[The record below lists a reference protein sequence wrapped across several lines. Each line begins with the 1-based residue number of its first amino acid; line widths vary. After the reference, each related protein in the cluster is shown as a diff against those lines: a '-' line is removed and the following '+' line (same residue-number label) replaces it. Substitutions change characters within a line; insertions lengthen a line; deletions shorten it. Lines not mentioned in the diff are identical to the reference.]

1 MQHNAKVMIPS
12 VQINVGMQSQALNKI
27 GNKSHNLKMQLLVQK
42 RKVKQ
47 ADSIKEEK
55 NSSERLQV
63 KENKS
68 ITTKRPSPRKDN
80 SPGRESSNIT
90 PRIKK
95 YSLQPLSKNTKA
107 ASYVKNSISSVNP
120 NDPKH

>member
-1 MQHNAKVMIPS
+1 MIPS

-95 YSLQPLSKNTKA
+95 
-107 ASYVKNSISSVNP
+107 
-120 NDPKH
+120 